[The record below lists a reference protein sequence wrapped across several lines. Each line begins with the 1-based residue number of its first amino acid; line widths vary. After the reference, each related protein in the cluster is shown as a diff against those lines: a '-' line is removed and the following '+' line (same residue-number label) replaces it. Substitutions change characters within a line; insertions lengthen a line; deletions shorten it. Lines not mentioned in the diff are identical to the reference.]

1 MKRLAALFAA
11 FTILLGGCGGGSDN
25 MKESEAAPK
34 SMSNETRESP
44 RLEQIN
50 SPQKTQQDTTK
61 AETSHGKTKIETL
74 GYLEPIEAK
83 QSVKDVKEAVN
94 DLTYVAF
101 FSYQVNKDGTLK
113 PIKDYAALNAVK
125 KSNSIPM
132 MVLTNFTEG
141 NFSSEVA
148 HTIFTDK
155 TASKTLIGSVIS
167 TMKQKGYKALNID
180 FEHIKEEDRELYNG
194 FLETIIPQLQKEGF
208 KVSTALAPKT
218 SDEQKGPWHGAH
230 DYKRHGELADFVVLM
245 TYEWGWS
252 GGPPMAVAPV
262 PQVKKVVDYAVSV
275 IPPEKII
282 MGAPLY
288 GYNWTLPY
296 KKGNKF
302 AKRIAPAEAHDLA
315 LKEGATVKYDN
326 DAQAPFFNYKD
337 DKGKEHVVWFENE
350 QSAEAKN
357 KLVKQYKLR
366 GLAYWVLGEPFPE
379 NWMLLRDEFK
389 IAKK

>member
-1 MKRLAALFAA
+1 MKKLVALFAA
-11 FTILLGGCGGGSDN
+11 FTIVLGGCGGGSN
-25 MKESEAAPK
+25 EINESEAAPK
-34 SMSNETRESP
+34 NMSNETRESP

-50 SPQKTQQDTTK
+50 SPEKTQQDTSK
-61 AETSHGKTKIETL
+61 AETKHGKTKIETL

-83 QSVKDVKEAVN
+83 QSVKDVKEAIN

-101 FSYQVNKDGTLK
+101 FSYMVNKDGTLK
-113 PIKDYAALNAVK
+113 PIKDWAALNQVK
-125 KSNSIPM
+125 KSKATPM

-155 TASKTLIGSVIS
+155 KASKTLIGSVIS

-180 FEHIKEEDRELYNG
+180 FEHIKEKDRELYNG
-194 FLETIIPQLQKEGF
+194 FLETIIPLVQKEGF

-288 GYNWTLPY
+288 GYDWTLPY

-315 LKEGATVKYDN
+315 LKEKATVKYDN

-357 KLVKQYKLR
+357 KLVKQYNLR

-379 NWMLLRDEFK
+379 NWTLLRDEFQ
-389 IAKK
+389 IAHK

>member
-1 MKRLAALFAA
+1 MKRLVALLAA
-11 FTILLGGCGGGSDN
+11 FTIVLGGCGGSN
-25 MKESEAAPK
+25 EMNESEAAPK
-34 SMSNETRESP
+34 RMSNETRESP

-50 SPQKTQQDTTK
+50 SPKKTQQDTSR
-61 AETSHGKTKIETL
+61 AETKHGRTKIETL
-74 GYLEPIEAK
+74 GFLEPLEAK

-113 PIKDYAALNAVK
+113 SIKDWAALNQVK

-141 NFSSEVA
+141 NFSADVA
-148 HTIFTDK
+148 HSIFTDK
-155 TASKTLIGSVIS
+155 KASKTLINSVIS
-167 TMKQKGYKALNID
+167 TMKQKGYQALNID
-180 FEHIKEEDRELYNG
+180 FEHIHEKDRELYNG
-194 FLETIIPQLQKEGF
+194 FLETIIPLVQKEGF

-326 DAQAPFFNYKD
+326 EAQAPFFNYKD
-337 DKGKEHVVWFENE
+337 DQGKEHVVWFENE

-379 NWMLLRDEFK
+379 NWTLLRDEFQ
-389 IAKK
+389 IAHK